1 MSDPTVICFGEILWD
16 IFPDREV
23 IGGAPLN
30 VALRLHSYGVDV
42 AIISRIGSDAYG
54 LDAMASIQET
64 GMSTQLIQ
72 TDDTLETGKVEIT
85 LDTTGGAS
93 YQINQPVAWDAIK
106 LNSTAV
112 GQVRRAPF
120 FVFGTLAV
128 RGSYNIVTLRELLEV
143 AQTKI
148 FDVNLRAPHYNTSMV
163 YELMQIADF
172 IKLNDE
178 ELVELCADLGCNEKE
193 HTARIQW
200 LLKTTN
206 TEGICVTMGEE
217 GAMLF
222 FEGELFQQKGIK
234 VSVVDTV
241 GAGDSFLATL
251 IYELFLN
258 NTPPKLALQRAC
270 VVGGLV
276 ASKKGA
282 NCQIDEQEIVRMLAQ
297 SK

>member
-93 YQINQPVAWDAIK
+93 YQIKQPVAWDAIK

-128 RGSYNIVTLRELLEV
+128 RGSYN
-143 AQTKI
+143 
-148 FDVNLRAPHYNTSMV
+148 
-163 YELMQIADF
+163 
-172 IKLNDE
+172 
-178 ELVELCADLGCNEKE
+178 
-193 HTARIQW
+193 
-200 LLKTTN
+200 
-206 TEGICVTMGEE
+206 
-217 GAMLF
+217 
-222 FEGELFQQKGIK
+222 
-234 VSVVDTV
+234 
-241 GAGDSFLATL
+241 
-251 IYELFLN
+251 
-258 NTPPKLALQRAC
+258 
-270 VVGGLV
+270 
-276 ASKKGA
+276 
-282 NCQIDEQEIVRMLAQ
+282 
-297 SK
+297 